1 MKKLFVVLMLTSLIS
16 TLTFAESSASLL
28 VRDLPGDYIG
38 TDQLNRPCLVSVSLN
53 KDSDF
58 FYFNAASAS
67 EGKLIQLEGVPNQK
81 LQQKIIDDT
90 EWRLRNDRHFD
101 AMIVS
106 VNYYLHDNQVGGTKQ
121 EVSMMWWLPSLIP
134 SSISLAEEQGNGFYV
149 SNRKR
154 IDCFGVKKK

>member
-1 MKKLFVVLMLTSLIS
+1 MKKLFIILILTNLIS
-16 TLTFAESSASLL
+16 SLTFAEPSANLL
-28 VRDLPGDYIG
+28 VKDLPGNYIG

-53 KDSDF
+53 MDSDI

-67 EGKLIQLEGVPNQK
+67 EGKLIQSEGVPNQI

-90 EWRLRNDRHFD
+90 EWRLRNDRHFN

-106 VNYYLHDNQVGGTKQ
+106 VSYYLYDDQVGGTKQ

-134 SSISLAEEQGNGFYV
+134 SSISLVEEQGNGFYV